1 MTEQYL
7 PININNPR
15 LVRRIDSVS
24 PPQVVQVEYDDGF
37 VVVDTTVDEVA
48 LELPLAPQF
57 PGWPIIFKADN
68 AGSTGNF
75 VTLIA
80 KPGQNIDG
88 LPTISL
94 TQDEQAVFIKSDGG
108 NWRVISNSG
117 GGAPGAQSWAQT
129 LAIGNPSGGTSPVID
144 SSDQIQFIWT
154 GPDSQVARNRLDPAN
169 AVDTVAFDIPFVQDI
184 PNPQGGGANILLSE
198 ILRPAVGGGNST
210 AILEVISTLRFQTN
224 LGVEVRQGYLRGE
237 FRTGGPFPNIAIYEK
252 NGIASDFEITSGAGE
267 LALQYI
273 DNFPAQS
280 ARAHG
285 IARVAA
291 SAA

>member
-7 PININNPR
+7 PININQPR
-15 LVRRIDSVS
+15 LVRRIASVS
-24 PPQVVQVEYDDGF
+24 PPQVIQVEYDDGF
-37 VVVDTTVDEVA
+37 VVVDTTEDEVA

-57 PGWPIIFKADN
+57 PGWQIIFKADN

-80 KPGQNIDG
+80 KPGQDIDG
-88 LPTISL
+88 LPTLSL

-144 SSDQIQFIWT
+144 SSDQIQFIWK

-184 PNPQGGGANILLSE
+184 PNPQGLGAQIFISE
-198 ILRPAVGGGNST
+198 ILRPALGGATSI
-210 AILEVISTLRFQTN
+210 AIIDVILTFRFDTN
-224 LGVEVRQGYLRGE
+224 TGVDVKQGYFRGE
-237 FRTGGPFPNIAIYEK
+237 FRTGPPFPNIVFYEK
-252 NGIASDFEITSGAGE
+252 NGIATDLRISSGAGGLSLE
-267 LALQYI
+267 YV

-280 ARAHG
+280 ARVHG